1 MFQRSFALTVILAFT
16 TPIFTQV
23 TDKKD
28 AKGQA
33 AELQKQGVAFLRETM
48 SDVSNLRT
56 LENRISF
63 SAEMAGLMWF
73 HDERE
78 ARSMFT
84 TAIGDF
90 RELIGRLDAQMNEL
104 PDASDGETAS
114 GGLFADVSSR
124 GKIEQKYRI
133 AMAVRQ
139 QIASSIAEH
148 DPDLALGFYYDTNS
162 TNPKMH
168 SSYGSETYFEFTLL
182 GQIAEKNAAKAA
194 QFGIKS
200 VEKGLEQQH
209 VELLRKIYEK
219 DQEKG
224 VEFGSALLSK
234 AKFDKPK
241 QEKLYALNSLLEF
254 GSGNL
259 ESSAGGAGKRPI
271 FSRSDLKELADVL
284 ANGVLDND
292 NGAGAGYVSMIAK
305 YQPGRAAQIR
315 AKLGSAAGDNNSVA
329 NRSSRRPSN
338 ALKTSANTVAAE
350 DHTDNDNDVSAKESN
365 SNSNSRASGE
375 TPDEMLDK
383 SIEKL
388 GNGGLPKEEREK
400 AIEQAR
406 KILMQTRG
414 RDKQVMGLSMLA
426 SQVAKAGDKELAAE
440 IMKDAASL
448 VNPNPKHYQDFIFTL
463 MVAAGYAE
471 SDPEKAF
478 PILEDTIGRVND
490 LIYSFVKIGEF
501 IDVSEEMITDG
512 EAQVGAFGGGMIRGL
527 GKELGVAEA
536 TISTLVKADFAK
548 TKALTNRF
556 DRPEVRVLAKMLV
569 LRSVLGK
576 KAETPIVEATKTA
589 VDLN

>member
-90 RELIGRLDAQMNEL
+90 RELIARLDAQMNAMPESA
-104 PDASDGETAS
+104 DAEAMGI
-114 GGLFADVSSR
+114 GLFADVTGR
-124 GKIEQKYRI
+124 AKIEQKYRI

-388 GNGGLPKEEREK
+388 GKGGLPKEEREK
-400 AIEQAR
+400 AIGQAR